1 MEDTRLERKA
11 LSLGDDINSIIVD
24 LINEV
29 EYKETEIILLNQQ
42 IENLTERN
50 TQLDNKIWDLEHP

>member
-29 EYKETEIILLNQQ
+29 ESKETEIILLNQQ